1 MSLSLPIRDICVPLS
16 EYPHVADTSTLR
28 DAFAVLLAGFASG
41 RRYRHVLV
49 LNADSQLVGLLGM
62 RDILR
67 GLFPD
72 YLRSREL
79 KHHAQE
85 PVPDFPA
92 LTLIWAETCRS
103 QCKEAAMRPVAGFMG
118 AVPATVASDDPLT
131 KAAYL
136 MVTHDVSMLPVVD
149 GGRLVG
155 VVRMIDVFNQAA
167 KAVLDD

>member
-1 MSLSLPIRDICVPLS
+1 MPMSKAIREICVPLA
-16 EYPHVADTSTLR
+16 EYPHVIDSATLR
-28 DAFAVLLAGFASG
+28 DAFAALRQGLATG

-49 LNADSQLVGLLGM
+49 VNARDELVGLLGM

-79 KHHAQE
+79 AHHAQGQA
-85 PVPDFPA
+85 PDFPS
-92 LTLIWAETCRS
+92 LTLVWAETFEQQSRT
-103 QCKEAAMRPVAGFMG
+103 AALKPIAGFMSP
-118 AVPATVASDDPLT
+118 VPATVRVDDPIT

-136 MVTHDVSMLPVVD
+136 MVIHDVSMLPVVD
-149 GGRLVG
+149 AGHLTG

-167 KAVLDD
+167 KAVLDA

>member
-1 MSLSLPIRDICVPLS
+1 MPLSQRIRDICVPLS
-16 EYPHVADTSTLR
+16 EYPHVLETATLR
-28 DAFAVLLAGFASG
+28 DAFDVLRAGFASG

-49 LNADSQLVGLLGM
+49 LNADRELIGVLGM

-72 YLRSREL
+72 YLRSQEL
-79 KHHAQE
+79 GHHAQG

-92 LTLIWAETCRS
+92 LTLIWSETSHS
-103 QCKEAAMRPVAGFMG
+103 QCKEAAMKPVADFMG
-118 AVPATVASDDPLT
+118 GIPATVAIDDPIT

-136 MVTHDVSMLPVVD
+136 LVIHDVSMLPVVE
-149 GGRLVG
+149 GGGLAG

-167 KAVLDD
+167 EAVLDA